1 MWFTLA
7 ALISLRKIFDLLLH
21 INTRSGGFSGRC
33 ASRLVR
39 VLVVSVAEENT
50 QVDQVISLG
59 VSIGI
64 SPAEQRVG
72 ALSQRLTEREQSADT
87 PGTSD
92 SPIRPL
98 PRSTS

>member
-1 MWFTLA
+1 
-7 ALISLRKIFDLLLH
+7 
-21 INTRSGGFSGRC
+21 
-33 ASRLVR
+33 
-39 VLVVSVAEENT
+39 VVSVAEENT

-72 ALSQRLTEREQSADT
+72 ALSQRLAEREPSADT

-92 SPIRPL
+92 VSL
-98 PRSTS
+98 PAAALNELKRFTFAL